1 MAQLHFYVSDD
12 IAKKIQNKAEQ
23 AHLPVSRYLAEL
35 VKRETGQQWPDG
47 YFEQVFETG
56 DPEHLK
62 RTAQGKLETREI
74 LES

>member
-1 MAQLHFYVSDD
+1 MAQLHFYVSDE

-35 VKRETGQQWPDG
+35 VKREACQQWPEG
-47 YFEQVFETG
+47 YFEQVFGTG

-62 RTAQGKLETREI
+62 RITQGKLETRDI
-74 LES
+74 LK

>member
-1 MAQLHFYVSDD
+1 MAQLHFYVSDE

-35 VKRETGQQWPDG
+35 VKRETGPQWPEG
-47 YFEQVFETG
+47 YFEQVFGTG

-62 RTAQGKLETREI
+62 RVAQGKLEIREI
-74 LES
+74 LE